1 MFVSK
6 DNKTVVIGIKG
17 TSGAGL
23 PGGGSDETGGND
35 KTNDNLLFSCCCAR
49 ISYMWTTVCDCYE
62 KHTLVIKI
70 V

>member
-35 KTNDNLLFSCCCAR
+35 KTNDNLLFSCCCAKLVICGQR
-49 ISYMWTTVCDCYE
+49 CVIVMK